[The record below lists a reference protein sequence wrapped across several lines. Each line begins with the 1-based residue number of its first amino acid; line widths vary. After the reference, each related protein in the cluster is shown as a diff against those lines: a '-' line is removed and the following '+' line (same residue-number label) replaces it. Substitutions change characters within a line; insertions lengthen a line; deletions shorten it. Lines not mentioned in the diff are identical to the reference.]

1 MPAPISRQVRRALLG
16 LGAGLAVV
24 AAASAPA
31 VAQSGVAVPAAQSGV
46 TSAMAQSGGASATP
60 GIDSLRSVVH
70 IAGIATSLVLA
81 YYAYRA
87 RSRFRGGVFAT
98 SATYVVVG
106 ATGFALAFLNM
117 ELQHGFG
124 IVVFDA
130 LGRQARLA
138 VRMGLFAVTV
148 FAFGRAV
155 YLIAETLES
164 WELT

>member
-31 VAQSGVAVPAAQSGV
+31 VAQSGV

-148 FAFGRAV
+148 FAFGRAG